1 MFDVC
6 AGVRLLGSGSALPL
20 LFETVRGSFVVLL
33 ALSLRLA
40 PPELTRFTCRIGG
53 NLTSTFSALPLR
65 TRGAC
70 YLIADCVS
78 NSHGRGATGRE
89 GYK

>member
-20 LFETVRGSFVVLL
+20 VFETVRGSFVVLL

-53 NLTSTFSALPLR
+53 FHFLGPPSSHARRMLL
-65 TRGAC
+65 
-70 YLIADCVS
+70 DC
-78 NSHGRGATGRE
+78 
-89 GYK
+89 